1 MSGIVRAAM
10 PHLIVAPVLLPMLC
24 AGVMILLAEHRR
36 PLKLVIGT
44 ISTLL
49 GVLIA
54 VALLWWVNVHGPGTY
69 LVGNWPVPFGIALA
83 VDRLSAS
90 MLLLTWILGGAALL
104 FGSSRW
110 HRAGV
115 YFPALFQLE
124 LMGLS
129 GAFLTADIFN
139 LFVFFEILLAAS
151 YGLLLHGSGESRV
164 RASVR
169 YVAVNILASSIFL
182 IGVSTIYGV
191 TGTLNMAELAARLS
205 RPGVPNRHLVD
216 AGAALLAVAFLIK
229 AAAWPLN
236 FWLVPAYRAA
246 TPPAAAIFAVLTKVG
261 VYSLVRLWNLMFAGG
276 PLAGFGADGLLVFG
290 LGSALLAAFGM
301 LASHRLAAQ
310 VAWGVVVS
318 AGTMVA
324 ALGTRAE
331 LALGG
336 AIFYLLPSTIA
347 AGAAFLLADLIDR
360 WESGTTIVEEAPF
373 LNAKLEEGS
382 DVNLDDEGAPLVGRP
397 IPAPAA
403 LLGLAFLGCAL
414 LVAGFPPL
422 PTFIGKAAMV
432 SAAVAAVTQG
442 RGAGVRA
449 AAFATVILACG
460 FIALI
465 ALTRTGIRIFWSGG
479 QRRPPVIRAAEA
491 VPIAALLAFCGLLT
505 VAAGPAMGLAQ
516 AAARSLRG
524 PDYVDAV
531 LRANVSASPTT
542 PKGLGKTLGETP
554 R

>member
-1 MSGIVRAAM
+1 G
-10 PHLIVAPVLLPMLC
+10 
-24 AGVMILLAEHRR
+24 EHWR
-36 PLKLVIGT
+36 PLKLVLGT
-44 ISTLL
+44 ISTVL

-54 VALLWWVNVHGPGTY
+54 VALLRWVNVNGPATY

-83 VDRLSAS
+83 VDRLSAL
-90 MLLLTWILGGAALL
+90 MLVITWILGGAALL

-115 YFPALFQLE
+115 HFPALFQLE

-191 TGTLNMAELAARLS
+191 TGTLDMAELAARLS
-205 RPGVPNRHLVD
+205 KPGVPSRHLVD
-216 AGAALLAVAFLIK
+216 AGAALLAIAFLIK

-290 LGSALLAAFGM
+290 LGTAILAAFGM

-310 VAWGVVVS
+310 VAWGVVIS
-318 AGTMVA
+318 AGTLVA

-331 LALGG
+331 MVLGG
-336 AIFYLLPSTIA
+336 AIFYLLPSTVA

-360 WESGTTIVEEAPF
+360 WEAGTTIVEEAPF
-373 LNAKLEEGS
+373 LNAKLEDTS
-382 DVNLDDEGAPLVGRP
+382 DVNLDDEEAPLVGRP
-397 IPAPAA
+397 IPASAA
-403 LLGLAFLGCAL
+403 LLGFAFLACAL
-414 LVAGFPPL
+414 LIAGFPPL

-432 SAAVAAVTQG
+432 SAAIAPATQG
-442 RGAGVRA
+442 QGSGARGAI
-449 AAFATVILACG
+449 FATVILGCG
-460 FIALI
+460 LVALI
-465 ALTRTGIRIFWSGG
+465 ALSRTGIRIFWSGG
-479 QRRPPVIRAAEA
+479 RRQPPVVRAAEA
-491 VPIAALLAFCGLLT
+491 VPVVGLLALCGLLT
-505 VAAGPAMGLAQ
+505 VAAGPTMSLAH
-516 AAARSLRG
+516 AAARSLRDRR
-524 PDYVDAV
+524 DYIDAV

-542 PKGLGKTLGETP
+542 PKALRETP